1 MKTRVRHLEKA
12 ADACFVSIP
21 PGYIDL
27 FDDRAEPNLI
37 QSDLFRLSV
46 ADEALE
52 KMVDRLIDRAN
63 QEITSAG
70 FAVPS
75 KEEVETAEKECKRI
89 WQRFRRAIPAEG
101 CRGIGDIL
109 NAAWHACRDP
119 DLWADV
125 PHVSKCR
132 DRVLKE
138 LVLKNIEVFE
148 IEQIPRSA
156 S

>member
-37 QSDLFRLSV
+37 QSNIFRLSV
-46 ADEALE
+46 ADKALE

-89 WQRFRRAIPAEG
+89 WQYLPPRHPCGGLSRHRR
-101 CRGIGDIL
+101 
-109 NAAWHACRDP
+109 H
-119 DLWADV
+119 
-125 PHVSKCR
+125 S
-132 DRVLKE
+132 
-138 LVLKNIEVFE
+138 
-148 IEQIPRSA
+148 
-156 S
+156 